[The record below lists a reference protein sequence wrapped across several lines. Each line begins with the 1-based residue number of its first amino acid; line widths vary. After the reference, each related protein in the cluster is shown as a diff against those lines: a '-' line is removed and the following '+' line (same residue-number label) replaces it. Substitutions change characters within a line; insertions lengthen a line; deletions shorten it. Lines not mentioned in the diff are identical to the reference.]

1 MSYTILAYDDSQ
13 TSGLS
18 RFLVDNV
25 SDITTLPIDCKAG
38 SKVTVANTG
47 AEYMLNNQNE

>member
-1 MSYTILAYDDSQ
+1 MSYKVLAYDDSQ
-13 TSGLS
+13 VNELS

-25 SDITTLPIDCKAG
+25 SDITNLPINSKPG
-38 SKVTVANTG
+38 SRVTVANTG